1 MQRHKRALALQ
12 EHCFKL
18 PNEYRQTSLTCY
30 RQMSLD
36 KKGVWKL
43 LGHQSLDEQVSSWT
57 LDMGFAKAL
66 LGGVPQVATG
76 YQEVIFAI
84 FPKPDQVVVNLKMLL
99 DDEEFKQA
107 VEAHKAEINF
117 FSKGLGKYKNDQSE
131 IVLNVGELLEADIW
145 SFGGRSSSFEEL
157 VKLAFLHIHNREPR
171 DEQELSVFRAE
182 NSEMEC
188 HAGASWLTHESTL
201 NVLRRVRPQADE
213 LLARKEKEERL
224 RREADAEIRSCA
236 TGE

>member
-1 MQRHKRALALQ
+1 
-12 EHCFKL
+12 
-18 PNEYRQTSLTCY
+18 
-30 RQMSLD
+30 
-36 KKGVWKL
+36 
-43 LGHQSLDEQVSSWT
+43 
-57 LDMGFAKAL
+57 
-66 LGGVPQVATG
+66 
-76 YQEVIFAI
+76 
-84 FPKPDQVVVNLKMLL
+84 
-99 DDEEFKQA
+99 
-107 VEAHKAEINF
+107 
-117 FSKGLGKYKNDQSE
+117 
-131 IVLNVGELLEADIW
+131 VGELLEADIW

-224 RREADAEIRSCA
+224 RREAMLRSEVARQANRHSGTSMHFCEHH
-236 TGE
+236 GPRVG